1 MTIKLDKNQMKDLKN
16 QIKTE
21 PTQKQNKIVY
31 TNPDVSSRDAPKK
44 VKIAKWN
51 LRQGQLVKVRDIS
64 GDSMYKYYNYT
75 NIDNPVDRSIEI
87 KADDIMLVLAANF
100 FDSDESKLFVKLG
113 SIDLI
118 RQYSGNQMNN
128 ITLCYFQGARLL
140 VCTDLL
146 LSI

>member
-16 QIKTE
+16 QIKAE

-31 TNPDVSSRDAPKK
+31 TNPDVSLRDAPKK
-44 VKIAKWN
+44 IKIAKWN

-87 KADDIMLVLAANF
+87 KADDVMLVLAANF

-118 RQYSGNQMNN
+118 RQYSGDQMNN
-128 ITLCYFQGARLL
+128 IALCYFQGARLL

-146 LSI
+146 MSI

>member
-21 PTQKQNKIVY
+21 PTQKQSKIVY
-31 TNPDVSSRDAPKK
+31 TNPEVSPQDAPKK
-44 VKIAKWN
+44 IKIAKWN
-51 LRQGQLVKVRDIS
+51 LRQGQLVKIREINSDL
-64 GDSMYKYYNYT
+64 MYKYYMCT
-75 NIDNPVDRSIEI
+75 NVDNPTDRSIEI
-87 KADDIMLVLAANF
+87 KANDIMLVLAANF

-128 ITLCYFQGARLL
+128 VALCYFQGVRLL